1 MDKNEVRQSQFTL
14 SEVFLIEMKAF
25 ILIPFI
31 LSDMHNCVFNCLI
44 EAIIVKHEF
53 DPNIEFA
60 EEEYE
65 NLQVQLT

>member
-1 MDKNEVRQSQFTL
+1 
-14 SEVFLIEMKAF
+14 MKAF

-31 LSDMHNCVFNCLI
+31 LSDMHNCVLNCLI